1 MIPCVPLQLW
11 LTYRVLLSKNHFTR
25 YSSLCSGPEEVC
37 NKPCKLCLALCFP
50 HLIWPQIRLVGV
62 LQWDNHGGLRVGQR
76 FVGHNFQ
83 GAEAVS
89 FLTTSRGAGSKMQRS
104 QVAYP
109 ECTSSDSWSGPGLPN
124 LETGLSSV
132 HPKPHGWLKDA
143 KTSNVGRIPDPLLFK
158 SLSSSITVK
167 VNTLSIFPPL
177 SSFQGLITT
186 ATQLPMEQGTP
197 WDLTFHRRMIAR
209 VYFLWSSD
217 FSFSFSDD
225 ITVSWFTSR
234 WITDRFLMVICA
246 VTMWNLNSPP
256 GEDSFAGVLV
266 FSFFPFVDRFR
277 VYLPSAART

>member
-1 MIPCVPLQLW
+1 MFRSETTTEVSELASVSWDTISKVPRQCLFWRLLGAREVRCRGVRR
-11 LTYRVLLSKNHFTR
+11 LTQSAPAQT
-25 YSSLCSGPEEVC
+25 
-37 NKPCKLCLALCFP
+37 
-50 HLIWPQIRLVGV
+50 
-62 LQWDNHGGLRVGQR
+62 
-76 FVGHNFQ
+76 
-83 GAEAVS
+83 
-89 FLTTSRGAGSKMQRS
+89 
-104 QVAYP
+104 
-109 ECTSSDSWSGPGLPN
+109 DSWSGPGLPN